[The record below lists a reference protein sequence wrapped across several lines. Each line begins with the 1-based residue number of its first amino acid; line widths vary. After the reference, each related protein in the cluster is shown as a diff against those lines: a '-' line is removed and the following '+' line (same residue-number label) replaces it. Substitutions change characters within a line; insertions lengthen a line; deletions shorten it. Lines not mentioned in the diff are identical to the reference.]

1 MFLLVL
7 ILLISL
13 LSYINAVTLPSRV
26 MTSISRLERGTK
38 ELFPT
43 IMKSR
48 SISKRRPQTYSEY
61 KFVERVNSDYSKIF
75 QMAICYPLSPVY
87 FLYQYLVTPL
97 LTKSPWAWAS
107 WPSSYDNEEDRNRR
121 NTVMHQRCMDAF
133 VKSVHFLNSAC
144 NEDSQKK
151 DDMKEIRKKTLELVD
166 AKSPFDAIEN
176 IEEWLY
182 TEDRIKKKPNLRLK
196 KVPNMLVKEW
206 VRCFGGEGVPNIFPI
221 NQLNKGQLNGMI
233 QSIKTEDEF
242 LDQIGPDSLTDEEL
256 IQACQT
262 RKIAVKGRKMKA
274 LQQDLEDWLDVTCAL
289 EDSIGKKLVN
299 TQNRRLFLMGYHVA
313 KNFQQDGSHYNDF
326 F

>member
-1 MFLLVL
+1 MFLSLL
-7 ILLISL
+7 TLLISL
-13 LSYINAVTLPSRV
+13 LAYINATAIPSRV
-26 MTSISRLERGTK
+26 MMTMSRLERGTK

-87 FLYQYLVTPL
+87 FLYQYLITPL

-107 WPSSYDNEEDRNRR
+107 WPSSYDNEEDRNKRD
-121 NTVMHQRCMDAF
+121 TVMHQRSMDAF
-133 VKSVHFLNSAC
+133 VKSVHFINSAC
-144 NEDSQKK
+144 NEDSGKK
-151 DDMKEIRKKTLELVD
+151 GDMKEMRKKTLELVD
-166 AKSPFDAIEN
+166 AKTPFDAIDN
-176 IEEWLY
+176 VEEWLY

-196 KVPNMLVKEW
+196 KVPNALVKEW
-206 VRCFGGEGVPNIFPI
+206 VRCFGGEGVPNIFPL
-221 NQLNKGQLNGMI
+221 NQLNKGQLNGII

-242 LDQIGPDSLTDEEL
+242 LDRIGPDSLTDDEL
-256 IQACQT
+256 VQACRT

-289 EDSIGKKLVN
+289 EDNIGNKLVN

-313 KNFQQDGSHYNDF
+313 KNFQHDASNYNDF